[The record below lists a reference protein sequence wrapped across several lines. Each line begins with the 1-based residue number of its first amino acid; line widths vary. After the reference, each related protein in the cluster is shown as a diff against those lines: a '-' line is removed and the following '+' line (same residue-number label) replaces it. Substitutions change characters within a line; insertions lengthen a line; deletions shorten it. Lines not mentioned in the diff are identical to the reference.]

1 MANRNDD
8 GTFRGKQAK
17 KLTQR
22 TLGARWVE
30 AEAIRLKRLGMD
42 FSRIA
47 DQITAIGRGRAK
59 PITDFPAGLQFA
71 DNYKISAQ
79 GCHQAYQRAI
89 RREPAL
95 AVEEYRRIDSDRCEE
110 MLLALQPG
118 IRRGDPRSVEAGVK
132 LLGHRAKLM
141 GLESP
146 KRVEMTGKDGS
157 PIEISEPPLT
167 KDERRARAIEIAKLL
182 KEVGALNDE

>member
-1 MANRNDD
+1 MPHRNDD

-17 KLTQR
+17 KLTER

-30 AEAIRLKRLGMD
+30 AEVIRLKRLGMD

-59 PITDFPAGLQFA
+59 SITDLPADLHFA
-71 DNYKISAQ
+71 ENYKISAQ

-95 AVEEYRRIDSDRCEE
+95 AVDEYRRIDSDRCEE
-110 MLLALQPG
+110 MLLALQAG

-132 LLGHRAKLM
+132 ILSHRAKLL
-141 GLESP
+141 GLETP

-157 PIEISEPPLT
+157 PIEINEPPLT
-167 KDERRARAIEIAKLL
+167 EEERRTRALEIAKLL
-182 KEVGALNDE
+182 KEVGAFNE